1 MYSLFLKAREKYTVK
16 EIAEYL
22 NIAVGA
28 VNRWE
33 KLQEVPSAYFTD
45 LKKLCGEPV
54 DYASLSYQAKDQYFT
69 KQSVVEY
76 CYNLVVN
83 KLNELNIDIRDYI
96 FVEPSA
102 GNGAFLSVLPDDT
115 IALDIEPQHDKVVQ
129 QDFLDWEPAPNQKY
143 IVIGNPPFGLRGHQA
158 LRFILKALQFADFCC
173 FILPP
178 LFNSSGKGTPGK
190 RVPGNLILS
199 EPCDS
204 TYTYPDGQDVEVQTI
219 FQIWTRLPYTS
230 ILEQQE
236 EPEYFSIYSVS
247 DGGTPSSTRNKDKIG
262 RCHFYLPST
271 VYGDERMKLYYDFEE
286 LPQRRGYGIIL
297 DNENKLANIQQVN
310 WQEVGFKSTNGAI
323 NLRMSSIIKTLNHL

>member
-1 MYSLFLKAREKYTVK
+1 MT
-16 EIAEYL
+16 
-22 NIAVGA
+22 
-28 VNRWE
+28 
-33 KLQEVPSAYFTD
+33 
-45 LKKLCGEPV
+45 
-54 DYASLSYQAKDQYFT
+54 
-69 KQSVVEY
+69 
-76 CYNLVVN
+76 
-83 KLNELNIDIRDYI
+83 
-96 FVEPSA
+96 
-102 GNGAFLSVLPDDT
+102 
-115 IALDIEPQHDKVVQ
+115 
-129 QDFLDWEPAPNQKY
+129 
-143 IVIGNPPFGLRGHQA
+143 
-158 LRFILKALQFADFCC
+158 
-173 FILPP
+173 
-178 LFNSSGKGTPGK
+178 
-190 RVPGNLILS
+190 

-262 RCHFYLPST
+262 KCHFYLPST

-297 DNENKLANIQQVN
+297 DNESKLANIQQVN